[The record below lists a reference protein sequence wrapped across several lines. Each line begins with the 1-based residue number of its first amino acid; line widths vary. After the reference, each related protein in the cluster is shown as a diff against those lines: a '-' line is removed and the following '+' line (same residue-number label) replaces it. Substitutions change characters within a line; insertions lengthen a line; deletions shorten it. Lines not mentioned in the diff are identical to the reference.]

1 MRKIFSF
8 VACVAFLCSVAGAQT
23 ESPATPTPSPSAAAA
38 PPTVSGTATPAATPP
53 AKMIEVP
60 AGTKVLLSLHSG
72 VNTKT
77 AQPGDGVYLSSNFPV
92 VADGHVVIPS
102 GVYVQGVI
110 DTVVRPGHVKGRA
123 QVTMHFTTM
132 IFPNG
137 SVVSIPGT
145 VNSLPGS
152 AGPTVKGSEGTIE
165 QAGSKGKDVGAIATG
180 AATGAGLGGIIG
192 AASDHPGA
200 GVGYGALGGAVG
212 GVLYT
217 LFTRGNEIMLEQGST
232 IEMVLQR
239 PLMLEEANLTAAN
252 APGFVPT
259 GQQQQ
264 PMPKPVA
271 HPRILCPLG
280 TLGCQ

>member
-1 MRKIFSF
+1 
-8 VACVAFLCSVAGAQT
+8 
-23 ESPATPTPSPSAAAA
+23 
-38 PPTVSGTATPAATPP
+38 
-53 AKMIEVP
+53 
-60 AGTKVLLSLHSG
+60 

-77 AQPGDGVYLSSNFPV
+77 AQPGDGVYLSSSFPV
-92 VADGHVVIPS
+92 VSDGHVVIPS

-152 AGPTVKGSEGTIE
+152 AGPRVKGSEGTIE
-165 QAGSKGKDVGAIATG
+165 QEGSKGKDVGAIATG
-180 AATGAGLGGIIG
+180 AASGAGLGGIIG
-192 AASDHPGA
+192 AASDHPGV
-200 GVGYGALGGAVG
+200 GVGYGALGGAVA

-232 IEMVLQR
+232 IEMILQR
-239 PLMLEEANLTAAN
+239 PLLLQEANLVGSE

-259 GQQQQ
+259 GQQ
-264 PMPKPVA
+264 PRALPKPTQ

-280 TLGCQ
+280 TIGCQ